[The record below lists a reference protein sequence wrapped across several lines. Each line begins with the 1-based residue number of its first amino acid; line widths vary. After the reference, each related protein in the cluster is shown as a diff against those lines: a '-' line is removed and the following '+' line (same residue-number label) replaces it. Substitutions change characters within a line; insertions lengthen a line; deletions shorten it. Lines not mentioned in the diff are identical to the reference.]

1 MSLNYKRGGLFS
13 NQRINSCI
21 YLELFNVS
29 QSITKSHISKIHIEA
44 LTSSM
49 TNILCCSTEGI
60 VVL

>member
-1 MSLNYKRGGLFS
+1 MSLNYKRGLFS
-13 NQRINSCI
+13 NQRINGCI

-29 QSITKSHISKIHIEA
+29 QSITKSHISEILIEA

-49 TNILCCSTEGI
+49 TNMCCSTEGI